1 MIIFNGITII
11 KHRPW
16 LQANEARDESSWGN
30 DGPTDFVRG
39 RGSVKLSKDHH
50 ATIEEERNIP
60 HTSKT

>member
-30 DGPTDFVRG
+30 DKESPNDSLLPTIQLSFINQ
-39 RGSVKLSKDHH
+39 SVFISQ
-50 ATIEEERNIP
+50 TI
-60 HTSKT
+60 